1 MHNYRDAI
9 LAFTESLKI
18 TKTKYR
24 YNGKRSPKIN
34 ATVIKDMAPLATINP
49 ESGHSKLSPELEKA
63 VSDAEA
69 RLGQT

>member
-1 MHNYRDAI
+1 MRNYRDAI

-34 ATVIKDMAPLATINP
+34 VRVITEMAPLATINP
-49 ESGHSKLSPELEKA
+49 ESGHSKLTPELEKA

-69 RLGQT
+69 RLGPA